1 MSIKNNSKTK
11 LKIFIKR
18 NFDEIFYL
26 SALFLVSTI
35 LLITIVF
42 NYSSIIF
49 GYLLSG
55 LMIYLWNKY
64 NKLFYD
70 VFFQKVNFKYSKWVK
85 IMIFLF
91 LKKALVFITLGA
103 LIYFI
108 VTIDVNAVINSEIS
122 GNKVIKFMHPINIFA
137 FIVGIIINMF
147 IYFLALYLHA
157 KKNSK

>member
-1 MSIKNNSKTK
+1 MPIKNNSKTK

-26 SALFLVSTI
+26 SVLFLVSTI

-85 IMIFLF
+85 IMIFFISKKKLLF
-91 LKKALVFITLGA
+91 L
-103 LIYFI
+103 
-108 VTIDVNAVINSEIS
+108 
-122 GNKVIKFMHPINIFA
+122 
-137 FIVGIIINMF
+137 
-147 IYFLALYLHA
+147 
-157 KKNSK
+157 